1 MDAMDEKFVS
11 RLIESS
17 MRQSR
22 SGMAVCRIIQDPEG
36 NPVDF
41 EFVEANEAYE
51 ALIGIPERIIVGQKA
66 SSLFHGHFK
75 ENDEWLAI
83 CGDIALNGGNQIIEW
98 ESRVIGKWLRVN
110 ILCPHPG
117 YFTMFLFDIT
127 RVKKSEEALK
137 LTEREFRNIVENA
150 PVGIYRTTPD
160 GRILMANEFLLKM
173 LGYQSLHDLAQ
184 RNLEAEGYEPGYSRD
199 KFLERIMRDGEVIGL
214 ESAWKTKD
222 GRTLMVNESA
232 RMVKDDDGSIL
243 YFEGMVEDITARKNV
258 EEQIRKIN
266 DSLKQ
271 AITTRDLFFSIIA
284 HDLRNPF
291 NTILGFSN
299 ILWNEATKLENEAI
313 TQYAGIIRSS
323 ATQAHRLAENLLEW
337 AKIQNGQ
344 MPFQPRGFLLNTVIQ
359 SELSAVSTSAL
370 QKMITMSCRVE
381 DSIGVFADE
390 NMVAAVVRNLI
401 SNALKFT
408 GANGE
413 VEITATERNNMA
425 EVSVSDTGI
434 GMTNAEMMKLFRI
447 ESVST
452 TVGTQNEKGS
462 GLGLLLCHEFITK
475 NGGTIRVESEAGK
488 GSTFIFTLPLTS
500 EQESLE

>member
-1 MDAMDEKFVS
+1 M
-11 RLIESS
+11 
-17 MRQSR
+17 
-22 SGMAVCRIIQDPEG
+22 
-36 NPVDF
+36 
-41 EFVEANEAYE
+41 
-51 ALIGIPERIIVGQKA
+51 
-66 SSLFHGHFK
+66 
-75 ENDEWLAI
+75 
-83 CGDIALNGGNQIIEW
+83 
-98 ESRVIGKWLRVN
+98 
-110 ILCPHPG
+110 
-117 YFTMFLFDIT
+117 
-127 RVKKSEEALK
+127 
-137 LTEREFRNIVENA
+137 
-150 PVGIYRTTPD
+150 
-160 GRILMANEFLLKM
+160 
-173 LGYQSLHDLAQ
+173 
-184 RNLEAEGYEPGYSRD
+184 
-199 KFLERIMRDGEVIGL
+199 
-214 ESAWKTKD
+214 
-222 GRTLMVNESA
+222 
-232 RMVKDDDGSIL
+232 
-243 YFEGMVEDITARKNV
+243 